1 VNKRDENVRSTHDLD
16 ACPLAEADDKHE
28 EAHYF
33 IGRMMDEWHYPS
45 EFRWNLN
52 AFVQALRNVT
62 FALQSTLADQPR
74 FRSWYEGQQDAMRGD
89 PLLRKFVEGRN
100 IVVKKRNLL
109 IKSTMHIGVFKHR
122 RQKIGMNIDVPVD
135 VPSVVILAEHV
146 PKFGLIS
153 ENHPFIGEEYGVLRN
168 WIAEDLGEGSV
179 LELCDEAWSK
189 IGDVL
194 SAAHT
199 LVGWNSTPPP
209 RHGHDISLCNL
220 LTETDVDPSLPKKW
234 DWC

>member
-1 VNKRDENVRSTHDLD
+1 
-16 ACPLAEADDKHE
+16 LAQADDKHE

-74 FRSWYEGQQDAMRGD
+74 FRPWYEGQQDAMRSD
-89 PLLRKFVEGRN
+89 PLLRK
-100 IVVKKRNLL
+100 
-109 IKSTMHIGVFKHR
+109 
-122 RQKIGMNIDVPVD
+122 
-135 VPSVVILAEHV
+135 
-146 PKFGLIS
+146 
-153 ENHPFIGEEYGVLRN
+153 YGVLRN

-220 LTETDVDPSLPKKW
+220 LTESDVDPSLPKKW